1 MDETEN
7 GSDYGADNTA
17 NDHDEV
23 AKASSTPVVG
33 TKRQLEDSEVLNT
46 DPKFKK
52 GPNGT
57 RQRLKASD
65 FDDIT
70 KDLLTTAMSIYR
82 CLVVTRAPFPETLIV
97 ETKLAK
103 DAWRE
108 ASNMAELTIQLT
120 PSLVK
125 MMTRRTSHVRG
136 ELKTKM
142 RVLTASFFGFRASR
156 SILAIKANRDLAES
170 LKEGSHFVF
179 KDWEMKCGIYKTEL
193 IQSAVNN
200 MWFTNRSDEGIVY
213 AKYFDPLP
221 VQTIALILTAI
232 ECCID
237 EWMTGVKEDIK
248 FSSVAYSPV
257 YLIHL
262 KSLRRFEE
270 RTAAY
275 KLLGK
280 IGVDLLDIARM
291 HAGVDPLMA
300 AVTIDSFTDDVFD
313 DAIREYEDEARE
325 AQEGGGDSD

>member
-1 MDETEN
+1 
-7 GSDYGADNTA
+7 
-17 NDHDEV
+17 
-23 AKASSTPVVG
+23 
-33 TKRQLEDSEVLNT
+33 
-46 DPKFKK
+46 
-52 GPNGT
+52 
-57 RQRLKASD
+57 
-65 FDDIT
+65 
-70 KDLLTTAMSIYR
+70 
-82 CLVVTRAPFPETLIV
+82 
-97 ETKLAK
+97 
-103 DAWRE
+103 
-108 ASNMAELTIQLT
+108 
-120 PSLVK
+120 
-125 MMTRRTSHVRG
+125 
-136 ELKTKM
+136 
-142 RVLTASFFGFRASR
+142 
-156 SILAIKANRDLAES
+156 
-170 LKEGSHFVF
+170 
-179 KDWEMKCGIYKTEL
+179 
-193 IQSAVNN
+193 
-200 MWFTNRSDEGIVY
+200 SDEGIVY

-280 IGVDLLDIARM
+280 IGVDLLDIARYVSDYLCHSSSKLTFIKRM

>member
-1 MDETEN
+1 
-7 GSDYGADNTA
+7 
-17 NDHDEV
+17 
-23 AKASSTPVVG
+23 
-33 TKRQLEDSEVLNT
+33 
-46 DPKFKK
+46 
-52 GPNGT
+52 GT

-65 FDDIT
+65 FDNVT
-70 KDLLTTAMSIYR
+70 KDLLTTATSIYR
-82 CLVVTRAPFPETLIV
+82 CLVVTRAPFPETLII

-125 MMTRRTSHVRG
+125 MMTRRTSQVRG

-142 RVLTASFFGFRASR
+142 RPLTASFFGFRASR
-156 SILAIKANRDLAES
+156 SIPAIKQNRDLAES
-170 LKEGSHFVF
+170 LKEGSRFVF
-179 KDWEMKCGIYKTEL
+179 KDWEMKCGIYKTGL
-193 IQSAVNN
+193 IQEAMND
-200 MWFTNRSDEGIVY
+200 MWFANRSDEGIVY

-248 FSSVAYSPV
+248 FSSLAYSPV
-257 YLIHL
+257 YLLHL
-262 KSLRRFEE
+262 NSLRRFDE

-280 IGVDLLDIARM
+280 IGVNLLDVAR
-291 HAGVDPLMA
+291 
-300 AVTIDSFTDDVFD
+300 
-313 DAIREYEDEARE
+313 
-325 AQEGGGDSD
+325 